1 MENQKTT
8 GEIQALLSNAELD
21 FDSVVN
27 KALNNYLPKIFQ
39 ICPFTEDICTTKQC
53 LECEGS
59 KKRVIETKFKGHRL
73 EPNLLA
79 KPITEIEKVHPQ
91 TKPYHNK
98 L

>member
-1 MENQKTT
+1 MANQKTT

-53 LECEGS
+53 LECEVS
-59 KKRVIETKFKGHRL
+59 KNPAMK
-73 EPNLLA
+73 PNSKA
-79 KPITEIEKVHPQ
+79 TG
-91 TKPYHNK
+91 
-98 L
+98 